1 MVESVHGLTP
11 WAHAIAV
18 LLAGAGMLVIVPL
31 GLSLVAAPG
40 AAMTAVRRWWPAV
53 ALPAAVSLWLPRGPV
68 TATLALPYLTATSV
82 LLTGSVV
89 ELALRGQDRARSGS
103 GRAAYGVREMGFD
116 LAFLTALSGPVIAAG
131 ALVAERAG
139 ERLFGFGLDTLILT
153 VVHFHYAGFAA
164 ALIAALLLDRR
175 PGPVTT
181 TAVWCVPGGTLVV
194 LIGYFTSDTVELA
207 GAALLTLGM
216 WLTAGVTW
224 LSSRQADRAAKA
236 LLGLGAAAAAGA
248 MLLALDWALG
258 RVTGLPH
265 LTISWMVATH
275 GAANALGFALCSLL
289 AWRRTDRTSDVS
301 LSGRGF
307 RKSVSTYGARPDLH
321 PGASNESGLLTRLQR
336 CAHRPRRHAA

>member
-1 MVESVHGLTP
+1 
-11 WAHAIAV
+11 
-18 LLAGAGMLVIVPL
+18 
-31 GLSLVAAPG
+31 
-40 AAMTAVRRWWPAV
+40 
-53 ALPAAVSLWLPRGPV
+53 
-68 TATLALPYLTATSV
+68 
-82 LLTGSVV
+82 
-89 ELALRGQDRARSGS
+89 
-103 GRAAYGVREMGFD
+103 
-116 LAFLTALSGPVIAAG
+116 
-131 ALVAERAG
+131 
-139 ERLFGFGLDTLILT
+139 
-153 VVHFHYAGFAA
+153 
-164 ALIAALLLDRR
+164 
-175 PGPVTT
+175 
-181 TAVWCVPGGTLVV
+181 VPGGTLVV

-321 PGASNESGLLTRLQR
+321 PGAGNESGLLTRLQR